1 MEPNRLVAR
10 RDELETIER
19 FCAGASTGEGATA
32 LAISG
37 PAGIGKTTVWRAG
50 VERARSQGWRVLV
63 AEAANR
69 EAALSFAGL
78 ADLLATVDD
87 ALLESPPPPQRRA
100 LAAALLRADDAGS
113 SDFRAL
119 AAATTTVLGELAA
132 SQPTLSGSTRPRQM
146 RFGSRCGASAEPPSP
161 RSSRCG
167 SAAAAP
173 RRSRRRSRANGAASS
188 SSRRSPSP
196 PCTR

>member
-78 ADLLATVDD
+78 GT
-87 ALLESPPPPQRRA
+87 SWRP
-100 LAAALLRADDAGS
+100 S
-113 SDFRAL
+113 
-119 AAATTTVLGELAA
+119 TT
-132 SQPTLSGSTRPRQM
+132 
-146 RFGSRCGASAEPPSP
+146 RCS
-161 RSSRCG
+161 
-167 SAAAAP
+167 
-173 RRSRRRSRANGAASS
+173 SRRR
-188 SSRRSPSP
+188 RRNVV
-196 PCTR
+196 R